1 MIFLIMYMNY
11 KYKRTNEISPVGTM
25 HTTSLQFQKNVMKRI
40 IIPALIIVFSGFCT
54 RVSAQND
61 FEIVKNVDI
70 FINVLNELNDKYA
83 DEISPGELTQTA
95 IKAMLKSLDPYT
107 VYYNEGEIE
116 TYRMMNAGESGDIDV
131 TLKSIDKQMVVS
143 DMVQEGPSAKA
154 GLRVGDRILSVNGQS
169 SANRSIDAIYLAM
182 RGQPGS
188 TYSVEVFR
196 PTDNKNLTFKV
207 KREKVKQPNIPYSGI
222 LGDKV
227 GYIKLNQFLEKAGSE
242 VFDAFKQL
250 KEEGMAYLI
259 IDLRDNGGGLLGEA
273 VNIIDIFVDKDVT
286 VVETKGKIAEMN
298 RLYKTQNVAADP
310 DIPIVVLVNEHSAS
324 ASEIV
329 SGTLQDLDR
338 AVIVGQK
345 SFGKGLVQKVY
356 PMDYNTSM
364 KITVSKYYIP
374 SGRCVQN
381 IEYFDRDTTKGGYKI
396 PDSLAVAYKT
406 KNGRTVYDKG
416 GVEPDVV
423 VPDEVQ
429 PDILTALVEAQA
441 IFDFANDY
449 RAKHESIAE
458 ADKFVVDD
466 AIYNEFLSFL
476 NAKKFHYTTALEEAL
491 EDLRTTAEGEKA
503 FSKIQI
509 AYNQLKT
516 QVENLKTQDLTT
528 YKDEI
533 ARALTQEI
541 VSRYYYSAGKLINSL
556 HHDRYIEEAKAVL
569 LNPNRYQSILSP
581 KK

>member
-1 MIFLIMYMNY
+1 MTSRQIKTENGIMKKHIITAIIFAI
-11 KYKRTNEISPVGTM
+11 TG
-25 HTTSLQFQKNVMKRI
+25 F
-40 IIPALIIVFSGFCT
+40 FSGI
-54 RVSAQND
+54 SAQND

-70 FINVLNELNDKYA
+70 FISVLNELNDKYA

-116 TYRMMNAGESGDIDV
+116 TYRMRNTSESGDVDI
-131 TLKSIDKQMVVS
+131 TLKEINKHLVIIDMLK
-143 DMVQEGPSAKA
+143 DGPSTKA
-154 GLRVGDRILSVNGQS
+154 GLRVGDQILSVNGQS
-169 SANRSIDAIYLAM
+169 LEGRGIDAVYLAM
-182 RGQPGS
+182 SGQPGS
-188 TYSVEVFR
+188 TYSLDVFR
-196 PTDNKNLTFKV
+196 PTDKKDLSFKV

-242 VFDAFKQL
+242 VLDAFNKL
-250 KEEGMAYLI
+250 KDEGMKYLI
-259 IDLRDNGGGLLGEA
+259 LDLRDNGGGLLGEA
-273 VNIIDIFVDKDVT
+273 VNIIDIFVGKDVT
-286 VVETKGKIAEMN
+286 VVETKGKIDEMN
-298 RLYKTQNVAADP
+298 RIYKTRNNAIDA
-310 DIPIVVLVNEHSAS
+310 DIPVVVLVNEHSAS

-416 GVEPDVV
+416 GVEPDVA
-423 VPDEVQ
+423 VPEETV
-429 PDILTALVEAQA
+429 PDILAALIEEQA

-449 RAKHESIAE
+449 RAKHETIDE
-458 ADKFVVDD
+458 ADKFFVDD
-466 AIYNEFLSFL
+466 AIYNEFLQFL
-476 NAKKFHYTTALEEAL
+476 KTNKYTYTTVLEEKL
-491 EDLRTTAEGEKA
+491 EELKAAAEDDNS
-503 FSKIQI
+503 FSNIQSV
-509 AYNQLKT
+509 YNQLKT
-516 QVENLKTQDLTT
+516 QLEKLKTQDLTT
-528 YKDEI
+528 HKAEI

-541 VSRYYYSAGKLINSL
+541 VSRYYFSTGKLINSL
-556 HHDRYIEEAKAVL
+556 HHDRYIESAKAVL
-569 LNPNRYQSILSP
+569 LNPSRYNTILSP

>member
-1 MIFLIMYMNY
+1 MRKTIITAIFIAIAGLF
-11 KYKRTNEISPVGTM
+11 TNI
-25 HTTSLQFQKNVMKRI
+25 
-40 IIPALIIVFSGFCT
+40 
-54 RVSAQND
+54 SAQND

-70 FINVLNELNDKYA
+70 FIDVLNELNEKYA

-116 TYRMMNAGESGDIDV
+116 SYRMTNTGESNDIDV
-131 TLKSIDKQMVVS
+131 TLQTIDKQLVIT
-143 DMVQEGPSAKA
+143 DMIGDGPSVKA

-169 SANRSIDAIYLAM
+169 STNRDIDAIYLAM

-188 TYSVEVFR
+188 TYTVEVYR
-196 PTDNKNLTFKV
+196 PTERKNLTFKV
-207 KREKVKQPNIPYSGI
+207 KREKVKQPNIPWSGL

-227 GYIKLNQFLEKAGSE
+227 GYIKLNQFLEKAGSDI
-242 VFDAFKQL
+242 FDAFKAL
-250 KEEGMAYLI
+250 KEEGMEYLI

-273 VNIIDIFVDKDVT
+273 VNIIDIFVGKDIP
-286 VVETKGKIAEMN
+286 VVETKGKIPDMN
-298 RLYKTQNVAADP
+298 NIYKTHNVAADP

-329 SGTLQDLDR
+329 SGSLQDLDR
-338 AVIVGQK
+338 AVIVGKK

-356 PMDYNTSM
+356 PMEYNTSM
-364 KITVSKYYIP
+364 KVTVSKYYIP

-416 GVEPDVV
+416 GVEPDVPV
-423 VPDEVQ
+423 DDEEI
-429 PDILTALVEAQA
+429 PDILTALIEERA

-449 RAKHESIAE
+449 RAKHDSIAKAE
-458 ADKFVVDD
+458 DFTVDD
-466 AIYNEFLSFL
+466 AIYNEFLQFL
-476 NAKKFHYTTALEEAL
+476 KANQYAYTTEVETKLEELKAA
-491 EDLRTTAEGEKA
+491 AEADNA
-503 FSKIQI
+503 FSGIQT
-509 AYNQLKT
+509 AYNQLKAQIET
-516 QVENLKTQDLTT
+516 LKTQDLTT
-528 YKDEI
+528 HKTAI
-533 ARALTQEI
+533 SRALTQEI
-541 VSRYYYSAGKLINSL
+541 VSRYYFSTGKLINSL
-556 HHDRYIEEAKAVL
+556 HHDRYIDTAKSVL
-569 LNPNRYQSILSP
+569 LDRSRYNAILSP

>member
-1 MIFLIMYMNY
+1 MKKHIITAIIFAI
-11 KYKRTNEISPVGTM
+11 TG
-25 HTTSLQFQKNVMKRI
+25 F
-40 IIPALIIVFSGFCT
+40 FSGI
-54 RVSAQND
+54 SAQND

-70 FINVLNELNDKYA
+70 FISVLNELNDKYA

-116 TYRMMNAGESGDIDV
+116 TYRMRNTSESGDVDI
-131 TLKSIDKQMVVS
+131 TLKEINKHLVIIDMLK
-143 DMVQEGPSAKA
+143 DGPSTKA
-154 GLRVGDRILSVNGQS
+154 GLRVGDQILSVNGQS
-169 SANRSIDAIYLAM
+169 LEGRSIDAVYLAM
-182 RGQPGS
+182 SGQPGS
-188 TYSVEVFR
+188 TYSLDVFR
-196 PTDNKNLTFKV
+196 PTDKKDLSFKV

-242 VFDAFKQL
+242 VLDAFNKL
-250 KEEGMAYLI
+250 KDEGMKYLI
-259 IDLRDNGGGLLGEA
+259 LDLRDNGGGLLGEA
-273 VNIIDIFVDKDVT
+273 VNIIDIFVGKDVT
-286 VVETKGKIAEMN
+286 VVETKGKIDEMN
-298 RLYKTQNVAADP
+298 RIYKTRNNAIDA

-416 GVEPDVV
+416 GVEPDVT
-423 VPDEVQ
+423 VPEETV
-429 PDILTALVEAQA
+429 PDILAALIEEHA

-449 RAKHESIAE
+449 RAKHETIDE
-458 ADKFVVDD
+458 ADKFFVDD
-466 AIYNEFLSFL
+466 AIYNEFLQFL
-476 NAKKFHYTTALEEAL
+476 KTNKYTYTTVLEEKL
-491 EDLRTTAEGEKA
+491 EELKAAAEDDNS
-503 FSKIQI
+503 FSNIQSV
-509 AYNQLKT
+509 YNQLKT
-516 QVENLKTQDLTT
+516 QLEKLKTQDLTT
-528 YKDEI
+528 HKAEI

-541 VSRYYYSAGKLINSL
+541 VSRYYFSTGKLINSL
-556 HHDRYIEEAKAVL
+556 HHDRYIESAKAVL
-569 LNPNRYQSILSP
+569 LNPNRYNTILSP

>member
-1 MIFLIMYMNY
+1 MKKTFISILCIAFL
-11 KYKRTNEISPVGTM
+11 G
-25 HTTSLQFQKNVMKRI
+25 L
-40 IIPALIIVFSGFCT
+40 FSNAN
-54 RVSAQND
+54 AQND

-70 FINVLNELNDKYA
+70 FISVLNELNDKYA

-95 IKAMLKSLDPYT
+95 IKAMLLSLDPYT
-107 VYYNEGEIE
+107 VYYPESEIE
-116 TYRMMNAGESGDIDV
+116 SYRMRNTNESGDVDV
-131 TLKSIDKQMVVS
+131 TLQNINKQLVIT
-143 DMVQEGPSAKA
+143 DMMEDGPSAKA
-154 GLRVGDRILSVNGQS
+154 GLRMGDRILSINGQS
-169 SANRSIDAIYLAM
+169 LEKRDIEAVYLAM
-182 RGQPGS
+182 RGQPGTS
-188 TYSVEVFR
+188 YSMEVFR

-242 VFDAFKQL
+242 VFEAFNKL
-250 KEEGMAYLI
+250 KDEGMEYLI
-259 IDLRDNGGGLLGEA
+259 LDLRDNGGGLLGEA
-273 VNIIDIFVDKDVT
+273 VNIIDIFVGKDVT

-298 RLYKTQNVAADP
+298 RIYKTLNSAADA

-338 AVIVGQK
+338 AVIVGEK
-345 SFGKGLVQKVY
+345 SFGKGLVQKIY

-416 GVEPDVV
+416 GVEPDVAVPEEV
-423 VPDEVQ
+423 VPEV
-429 PDILTALVEAQA
+429 LAALIEEQA

-449 RAKHESIAE
+449 RAKHETIAE
-458 ADKFVVDD
+458 AEQFTVDD
-466 AIYNEFLSFL
+466 ALYNEFLQFL
-476 NAKKFHYTTALEEAL
+476 KANKYAYTTSLEKKLEELKSA
-491 EDLRTTAEGEKA
+491 AEKESA
-503 FSKIQI
+503 FAGIQST
-509 AYNQLKT
+509 YNQLKT
-516 QVENLKTQDLTT
+516 QLENLKTQDLTT
-528 YKDEI
+528 HKDEI
-533 ARALTQEI
+533 SRALTQEI
-541 VSRYYYSAGKLINSL
+541 VSRYYYSTGRLINSL
-556 HHDRYIEEAKAVL
+556 HHDSYIETAKSVL
-569 LNPNRYQSILSP
+569 LNPSRYKSILSP

>member
-1 MIFLIMYMNY
+1 
-11 KYKRTNEISPVGTM
+11 
-25 HTTSLQFQKNVMKRI
+25 MKKHIITAI
-40 IIPALIIVFSGFCT
+40 IIAITGFAT
-54 RVSAQND
+54 GIHAQND

-70 FINVLNELNDKYA
+70 FVNVLNELNDKYA

-95 IKAMLKSLDPYT
+95 IKAMLMSLDPYT

-116 TYRMMNAGESGDIDV
+116 TYRMMNAGESGDVDV
-131 TLKSIDKQMVVS
+131 TLKTIDKKLVIT
-143 DMVQEGPSAKA
+143 DMIQDGPSAKA

-169 SANRSIDAIYLAM
+169 SEGRGIEAVNLAM
-182 RGQPGS
+182 RGQPGT

-196 PTDNKNLTFKV
+196 PTDNKNVTFKV
-207 KREKVKQPNIPYSGI
+207 KREKVEHPNIPYSGI
-222 LGDKV
+222 IGDKV

-242 VFDAFKQL
+242 VYDAFKKL
-250 KEEGMAYLI
+250 KEEGMQYLI
-259 IDLRDNGGGLLGEA
+259 LDLRDNGGGLLGEA
-273 VNIIDIFVDKDVT
+273 VNIIDIFVGKDVT

-298 RLYKTQNVAADP
+298 RIYKTQNVAADA

-338 AVIVGQK
+338 AVIVGKK

-364 KITVSKYYIP
+364 KITISKYYIP

-416 GVEPDVV
+416 GVEPDVA

-429 PDILTALVEAQA
+429 PDVLTSLIEAQA

-466 AIYNEFLSFL
+466 AIYNEFLQFL
-476 NAKKFHYTTALEEAL
+476 KAKRYSYTTTLEEEL
-491 EDLRTTAEGEKA
+491 EKLKTTAEEEKA
-503 FSKIQI
+503 FASIQN

-528 YKDEI
+528 YKPEI
-533 ARALTQEI
+533 ERALTQEI
-541 VSRYYYSAGKLINSL
+541 VSRYYYSTGKLINSL
-556 HHDRYIEEAKAVL
+556 HHDSYIEAAKSVL
-569 LNPNRYQSILSP
+569 LDSARYNAILSP

>member
-1 MIFLIMYMNY
+1 
-11 KYKRTNEISPVGTM
+11 
-25 HTTSLQFQKNVMKRI
+25 MKRHIITAI
-40 IIPALIIVFSGFCT
+40 IIAITGFAT
-54 RVSAQND
+54 GIHAQND

-70 FINVLNELNDKYA
+70 FVNVLNELNDKYA

-95 IKAMLKSLDPYT
+95 IKAMLMSLDPYT

-116 TYRMMNAGESGDIDV
+116 TYRMMNAGESGDVDV
-131 TLKSIDKQMVVS
+131 TLKTIDKKLVIT
-143 DMVQEGPSAKA
+143 DMIQDGPSAKA

-169 SANRSIDAIYLAM
+169 SKGRGIEAVNLAM
-182 RGQPGS
+182 RGQPGT

-207 KREKVKQPNIPYSGI
+207 KREKVEHPNIPYSGI
-222 LGDKV
+222 IGDKV

-242 VFDAFKQL
+242 VYDAFKKL
-250 KEEGMAYLI
+250 KEEGMQYLI
-259 IDLRDNGGGLLGEA
+259 LDLRDNGGGLLGEA
-273 VNIIDIFVDKDVT
+273 VNIIDIFVGKDVT

-298 RLYKTQNVAADP
+298 RIYKTQNVAADA

-338 AVIVGQK
+338 AVIVGKK

-364 KITVSKYYIP
+364 KITISKYYIP

-416 GVEPDVV
+416 GVEPDVA

-429 PDILTALVEAQA
+429 PDVLTSLIEAQA

-466 AIYNEFLSFL
+466 AIYNEFLQFL
-476 NAKKFHYTTALEEAL
+476 KAKKYSYTTTLEEEL
-491 EDLRTTAEGEKA
+491 EKLKTTAEEEKA
-503 FSKIQI
+503 FASIQS

-528 YKDEI
+528 YKPEI
-533 ARALTQEI
+533 EHALTQEI
-541 VSRYYYSAGKLINSL
+541 VSRYYYSTGKLINSL
-556 HHDRYIEEAKAVL
+556 HHDSYIEAAKSVL
-569 LNPNRYQSILSP
+569 LDSARYNAILSP

>member
-1 MIFLIMYMNY
+1 
-11 KYKRTNEISPVGTM
+11 
-25 HTTSLQFQKNVMKRI
+25 MKKT
-40 IIPALIIVFSGFCT
+40 IIPILCIVFSGL
-54 RVSAQND
+54 VSKVTAQND

-70 FINVLNELNDKYA
+70 FISVLNELNDKYA

-107 VYYNEGEIE
+107 VYYPESEIE
-116 TYRMMNAGESGDIDV
+116 SYRMRNTSESGDVDI
-131 TLKSIDKQMVVS
+131 TLKEIGKQLVITEMVE
-143 DMVQEGPSAKA
+143 DGPSAKA

-169 SANRSIDAIYLAM
+169 SENRGIEAVNIAM
-182 RGQPGS
+182 SGQPNT

-196 PTDNKNLTFKV
+196 PTDSKNLTFKV
-207 KREKVKQPNIPYSGI
+207 KREKVKLPNIPYSGI
-222 LGDKV
+222 IGDKV

-242 VFDAFKQL
+242 VYEAFNKL
-250 KEEGMAYLI
+250 KDEGMEYLI

-273 VNIIDIFVDKDVT
+273 VNIIDLFVGKDVT

-298 RLYKTQNVAADP
+298 NIYKTRNVAADA

-338 AVIVGQK
+338 AVIVGHK

-356 PMDYNTSM
+356 SMDYNTSM

-416 GVEPDVV
+416 GVEPDVA
-423 VPDEVQ
+423 VPEERVPEV
-429 PDILTALVEAQA
+429 LSALIEEQA
-441 IFDFANDY
+441 ILDFANDY
-449 RAKHESIAE
+449 RAKHETIPE
-458 ADKFVVDD
+458 ADKFFVDD
-466 AIYNEFLSFL
+466 ALYNEFLQYL
-476 NAKKFHYTTALEEAL
+476 KTNKYTYTTALEKKL
-491 EDLRTTAEGEKA
+491 EELKSAAEEEKS
-503 FSKIQI
+503 FSGIQN

-516 QVENLKTQDLTT
+516 QLGNLKTQELTT
-528 YKDEI
+528 YKSDI

-541 VSRYYYSAGKLINSL
+541 VSRYYYSTGKLINSL
-556 HHDRYIEEAKAVL
+556 HHDSYIETAKSVL
-569 LNPNRYQSILSP
+569 LNPSRYKSILSP

>member
-1 MIFLIMYMNY
+1 MKKHIITAIIFAI
-11 KYKRTNEISPVGTM
+11 TG
-25 HTTSLQFQKNVMKRI
+25 F
-40 IIPALIIVFSGFCT
+40 FSGI
-54 RVSAQND
+54 SAQND

-70 FINVLNELNDKYA
+70 FISVLNELNDKYA

-116 TYRMMNAGESGDIDV
+116 TYRMRNTSESGDVDI
-131 TLKSIDKQMVVS
+131 TLKEINKHLVIIDMLK
-143 DMVQEGPSAKA
+143 DGPSTKA
-154 GLRVGDRILSVNGQS
+154 GLRIGDQILSVNGQS
-169 SANRSIDAIYLAM
+169 LEGRGIDAVYLAM
-182 RGQPGS
+182 SGQPGS
-188 TYSVEVFR
+188 TYSLDVFR
-196 PTDNKNLTFKV
+196 PTDKKDLSFKV

-242 VFDAFKQL
+242 VLDAFNKL
-250 KEEGMAYLI
+250 KDEGMKYLI
-259 IDLRDNGGGLLGEA
+259 LDLRDNGGGLLGEA
-273 VNIIDIFVDKDVT
+273 VNIIDIFVGKDVT
-286 VVETKGKIAEMN
+286 VVETKGKIDEMN
-298 RLYKTQNVAADP
+298 RIYKTRNNAIDA
-310 DIPIVVLVNEHSAS
+310 DIPVVVLVNEHSAS

-416 GVEPDVV
+416 GVEPDVA
-423 VPDEVQ
+423 VPEETV
-429 PDILTALVEAQA
+429 PDILAALIEEQA

-449 RAKHESIAE
+449 RAKHETIDE
-458 ADKFVVDD
+458 ADKFFVDD
-466 AIYNEFLSFL
+466 AIYNEFLQFL
-476 NAKKFHYTTALEEAL
+476 KTNKYTYTTVLEEKL
-491 EDLRTTAEGEKA
+491 EELKAAAEDDNS
-503 FSKIQI
+503 FSNIQSV
-509 AYNQLKT
+509 YNQLKT
-516 QVENLKTQDLTT
+516 QLEKLKTQDLTT
-528 YKDEI
+528 HKAEI

-541 VSRYYYSAGKLINSL
+541 VSRYYFSTGKLINSL
-556 HHDRYIEEAKAVL
+556 HHDRYIESAKTVL
-569 LNPNRYQSILSP
+569 LNPSRYNTILSP

>member
-1 MIFLIMYMNY
+1 MRKNIITAIFIAI
-11 KYKRTNEISPVGTM
+11 TGI
-25 HTTSLQFQKNVMKRI
+25 F
-40 IIPALIIVFSGFCT
+40 T

-70 FINVLNELNDKYA
+70 FISVLNELNNKYA

-95 IKAMLKSLDPYT
+95 IRAMLKSLDPYT

-116 TYRMMNAGESGDIDV
+116 TYRMMNAGESGDVDV
-131 TLKSIDKQMVVS
+131 TLKMIDKKPVIA
-143 DMVQEGPSAKA
+143 DMLGEGPSAKA
-154 GLRVGDRILSVNGQS
+154 GLRVGDRILKINGQS
-169 SANRSIDAIYLAM
+169 SENRDIEALILAM

-188 TYSVEVFR
+188 TYSVDVFR
-196 PTDNKNLTFKV
+196 PSDSKSLSFKV

-222 LGDKV
+222 LGGKV
-227 GYIKLNQFLEKAGSE
+227 GYIKLNQFLENAGKE
-242 VFDAFKQL
+242 VYDAFTKL
-250 KEEGMAYLI
+250 KDEGMEYLI

-273 VNIIDIFVDKDVT
+273 VNIIDIFVGKDIA

-298 RLYKTQNVAADP
+298 NIYKTRNEAADAN
-310 DIPIVVLVNEHSAS
+310 IPIVVLVNEHSAS

-356 PMDYNTSM
+356 SMDYNTSM
-364 KITVSKYYIP
+364 KVTVSKYYIP

-416 GVEPDVV
+416 GVEPDVA
-423 VPDEVQ
+423 VPEERV
-429 PDILTALVEAQA
+429 PDILSALIEEQA
-441 IFDFANDY
+441 VFEFANDY
-449 RAKHESIAE
+449 RAKNESIAE
-458 ADKFVVDD
+458 AEKFVVDD
-466 AIYNEFLSFL
+466 DIYNEFLQFL
-476 NAKKFHYTTALEEAL
+476 KAKKYTCTTSIEEKLEELKTAA
-491 EDLRTTAEGEKA
+491 EDDHA
-503 FSKIQI
+503 FASIQA
-509 AYNQLKT
+509 AYNQLKS
-516 QVENLKTQDLTT
+516 QVESLKTQDLTT
-528 YKDEI
+528 HKAEI
-533 ARALTQEI
+533 ERALTQEI
-541 VSRYYYSAGKLINSL
+541 VSRYYYSTGKLINSL
-556 HHDRYIEEAKAVL
+556 HHDNYIETAKSVL
-569 LNPNRYQSILSP
+569 LDSARYQSILSP

>member
-1 MIFLIMYMNY
+1 
-11 KYKRTNEISPVGTM
+11 
-25 HTTSLQFQKNVMKRI
+25 
-40 IIPALIIVFSGFCT
+40 
-54 RVSAQND
+54 
-61 FEIVKNVDI
+61 
-70 FINVLNELNDKYA
+70 
-83 DEISPGELTQTA
+83 
-95 IKAMLKSLDPYT
+95 
-107 VYYNEGEIE
+107 
-116 TYRMMNAGESGDIDV
+116 MMNAGESGDIDI
-131 TLKSIDKQMVVS
+131 TLKVVDKQMVIV
-143 DMVQEGPSAKA
+143 DMLENGPSSKA
-154 GLRVGDRILSVNGQS
+154 GLRIGDRILSVNGQAS
-169 SANRSIDAIYLAM
+169 SKRDIDAIYLAM

-188 TYSVEVFR
+188 TFTMEVFR

-207 KREKVKQPNIPYSGI
+207 KREKVEQPNIPYSGI
-222 LGDKV
+222 LGDQV
-227 GYIKLNQFLEKAGSE
+227 GYIKLNQFLENAGSE
-242 VFDAFKQL
+242 LHDAFKKL
-250 KEEGMAYLI
+250 KEEGAKYLI

-273 VNIIDIFVDKDVT
+273 VNIIDLFVGPDIT

-298 RLYKTQNVAADP
+298 RLYPTRNPAADA

-338 AVIVGQK
+338 AVIVGKK

-381 IEYFDRDTTKGGYKI
+381 IEYFDHDTTKGGYKI

-416 GVEPDVV
+416 GIEPDVPV
-423 VPDEVQ
+423 EDENV
-429 PDILTALVEAQA
+429 PDILTALIEAQA

-449 RAKHESIAE
+449 RAKHETIAD

-466 AIYNEFLSFL
+466 ALYNEFLTFL
-476 NAKKFHYTTALEEAL
+476 KAKKYNYTTALEEAL
-491 EDLRTTAEGEKA
+491 EEVKTTAESEKNFGE
-503 FSKIQI
+503 IQ
-509 AYNQLKT
+509 AVYNQLKT
-516 QVENLKTQDLTT
+516 QIENLKMQELTT
-528 YKDEI
+528 HKDEI

-541 VSRYYYSAGKLINSL
+541 VLRYHYSTGKLINSL

-569 LNPNRYQSILSP
+569 LNPTRYQSILSS

>member
-1 MIFLIMYMNY
+1 MKKNIILILL
-11 KYKRTNEISPVGTM
+11 IPVFG
-25 HTTSLQFQKNVMKRI
+25 LF
-40 IIPALIIVFSGFCT
+40 T
-54 RVSAQND
+54 RLSAQND

-70 FINVLNELNDKYA
+70 FISVLNELNDKYA

-95 IKAMLKSLDPYT
+95 IKAMLLSLDPYT

-116 TYRMMNAGESGDIDV
+116 TYRMMNAGESGDVDV
-131 TLKSIDKQMVVS
+131 TLKNIDKQPVIVEMIG
-143 DMVQEGPSAKA
+143 DGPSSKA
-154 GLRVGDRILSVNGQS
+154 GLRVGDRILKINGQS
-169 SANRSIDAIYLAM
+169 SENRDIDALILAM

-188 TYSVEVFR
+188 TYTVDVFR
-196 PTDNKNLTFKV
+196 PTDGKNLTFKV

-227 GYIKLNQFLEKAGSE
+227 GYIKLNQFLENAGQE
-242 VFDAFKQL
+242 VFDAYKQL
-250 KEEGMAYLI
+250 KEEGMEYLI
-259 IDLRDNGGGLLGEA
+259 LDLRDNGGGLLGEA
-273 VNIIDIFVDKDVT
+273 VNIIDIFVGKDVT
-286 VVETKGKIAEMN
+286 VVETKGKIEEMN
-298 RLYKTQNVAADP
+298 RFYKTQNVAADP

-338 AVIVGQK
+338 AVIVGKK

-364 KITVSKYYIP
+364 KVTVSKYYIP

-416 GVEPDVV
+416 GVEPDVA
-423 VPDEVQ
+423 VPDEEI
-429 PDILTALVEAQA
+429 PDILTALIEEQA

-449 RAKHESIAE
+449 RAKHETIAE
-458 ADKFVVDD
+458 AEKFVVDD
-466 AIYNEFLSFL
+466 ALYNEFLKFL
-476 NAKKFHYTTALEEAL
+476 QTKKYACTTALETKL
-491 EDLRTTAEGEKA
+491 EELKTAAEEDHSFA
-503 FSKIQI
+503 DIQS
-509 AYNQLKT
+509 AYNQLKS
-516 QVENLKTQDLTT
+516 QIEKLKTQDLNTH
-528 YKDEI
+528 KVQIE
-533 ARALTQEI
+533 RALTQEI
-541 VSRYYYSAGKLINSL
+541 VSRYYFSTGKLINSL
-556 HHDRYIEEAKAVL
+556 HHDSYIEAAKEVL
-569 LNPNRYQSILSP
+569 LNSSRYNAILSP

>member
-1 MIFLIMYMNY
+1 
-11 KYKRTNEISPVGTM
+11 
-25 HTTSLQFQKNVMKRI
+25 MKKT
-40 IIPALIIVFSGFCT
+40 IIPILCLAFSGLFLNVT
-54 RVSAQND
+54 AQND

-70 FINVLNELNDKYA
+70 FISVLNELNDKYA

-107 VYYNEGEIE
+107 VYYPESEIE
-116 TYRMMNAGESGDIDV
+116 SYRMRNTNESGDVDI
-131 TLKSIDKQMVVS
+131 TLTETNKQLVITEMVE
-143 DMVQEGPSAKA
+143 DGPSAKA

-169 SANRSIDAIYLAM
+169 SENRGIEAVNLAM
-182 RGQPGS
+182 SGQPGT

-196 PTDNKNLTFKV
+196 PTDGKNLTFKV

-242 VFDAFKQL
+242 VYEAFKKL
-250 KEEGMAYLI
+250 KDEGMEYLI

-273 VNIIDIFVDKDVT
+273 VNIIDLFVGKDVT

-298 RLYKTQNVAADP
+298 RIYKTQNIAADA

-338 AVIVGQK
+338 AVIVGHK

-416 GVEPDVV
+416 GVEPDIAIPEET
-423 VPDEVQ
+423 VPDV
-429 PDILTALVEAQA
+429 LSALIEEQA

-449 RAKHESIAE
+449 RAKHETIAE
-458 ADKFVVDD
+458 ADKFIVDD
-466 AIYNEFLSFL
+466 ALYNEFLQYL
-476 NAKKFHYTTALEEAL
+476 KKNKYTYTTALEKKL
-491 EDLRTTAEGEKA
+491 EELKTTAEEEKS
-503 FSKIQI
+503 FSSIQNT
-509 AYNQLKT
+509 YNQLKT
-516 QVENLKTQDLTT
+516 QLENLKTQELTT
-528 YKDEI
+528 YKADI
-533 ARALTQEI
+533 ARTLTQEI
-541 VSRYYYSAGKLINSL
+541 VSRYYYSTGKLINSL
-556 HHDRYIEEAKAVL
+556 HHDRYIEEAKSVL
-569 LNPNRYQSILSP
+569 LDPNRYKAILSP

>member
-1 MIFLIMYMNY
+1 
-11 KYKRTNEISPVGTM
+11 
-25 HTTSLQFQKNVMKRI
+25 MKKHIITAI
-40 IIPALIIVFSGFCT
+40 IIAITSFATGIH
-54 RVSAQND
+54 AQND

-70 FINVLNELNDKYA
+70 FVNVLNELNDKYA

-95 IKAMLKSLDPYT
+95 IKAMLMSLDPYT

-116 TYRMMNAGESGDIDV
+116 TYRMMNAGESGDVDV
-131 TLKSIDKQMVVS
+131 TLKTIDKKLVIT
-143 DMVQEGPSAKA
+143 DMIQDGPSAKA

-169 SANRSIDAIYLAM
+169 SEGRGIEAVNLAM
-182 RGQPGS
+182 RGQPGT

-207 KREKVKQPNIPYSGI
+207 KREKVEHPNIPYSGI
-222 LGDKV
+222 IGDKV

-242 VFDAFKQL
+242 VYDAFKKL
-250 KEEGMAYLI
+250 KEEGMQYLI
-259 IDLRDNGGGLLGEA
+259 LDLRDNGGGLLGEA
-273 VNIIDIFVDKDVT
+273 VNIIDIFVGKDVT

-298 RLYKTQNVAADP
+298 RIYKTQNVAADA

-338 AVIVGQK
+338 AVIVGKK

-364 KITVSKYYIP
+364 KITISKYYIP

-416 GVEPDVV
+416 GVEPDVA

-429 PDILTALVEAQA
+429 PDALTSLIEAQA

-466 AIYNEFLSFL
+466 AIYNEFLQFL
-476 NAKKFHYTTALEEAL
+476 KAKKYSYTTTLEEEL
-491 EDLRTTAEGEKA
+491 EKLKTTAEEEKA
-503 FSKIQI
+503 FASIQN

-528 YKDEI
+528 YKPEI
-533 ARALTQEI
+533 EHALTQEI
-541 VSRYYYSAGKLINSL
+541 VSRYYYSTGKLINSL
-556 HHDRYIEEAKAVL
+556 HHDSYIEAAKSVL
-569 LNPNRYQSILSP
+569 LDSARYNAILSP

>member
-1 MIFLIMYMNY
+1 
-11 KYKRTNEISPVGTM
+11 
-25 HTTSLQFQKNVMKRI
+25 MKKT
-40 IIPALIIVFSGFCT
+40 IIPILCLAFSGLFLNVT
-54 RVSAQND
+54 AQND

-70 FINVLNELNDKYA
+70 FISVLNELNDKYA

-107 VYYNEGEIE
+107 VYYPESEIE
-116 TYRMMNAGESGDIDV
+116 SYRMRNTNESGDIDI
-131 TLKSIDKQMVVS
+131 TLTETNKQLVITEMVE
-143 DMVQEGPSAKA
+143 DGPSAKA

-169 SANRSIDAIYLAM
+169 SENRGIEAVNLAM
-182 RGQPGS
+182 SGQPGT

-196 PTDNKNLTFKV
+196 PTDGKNLTFKV

-242 VFDAFKQL
+242 VYEAFKKL
-250 KEEGMAYLI
+250 KDEGMEYLI

-273 VNIIDIFVDKDVT
+273 VNIIDLFVGKDVT

-298 RLYKTQNVAADP
+298 RIYKTQNIAADA

-338 AVIVGQK
+338 AVIVGHK

-416 GVEPDVV
+416 GVEPDIAIPEET
-423 VPDEVQ
+423 VPDV
-429 PDILTALVEAQA
+429 LSALIEKQA

-449 RAKHESIAE
+449 RAKHETIAE
-458 ADKFVVDD
+458 ADKFIVDD
-466 AIYNEFLSFL
+466 DLYNEFLQYL
-476 NAKKFHYTTALEEAL
+476 KKNKYTYTTALEKKL
-491 EDLRTTAEGEKA
+491 EELKTTAEEEKS
-503 FSKIQI
+503 FSSIQNT
-509 AYNQLKT
+509 YNQLKT
-516 QVENLKTQDLTT
+516 QLENLKTQELTT
-528 YKDEI
+528 YKADI
-533 ARALTQEI
+533 ARTLTQEI
-541 VSRYYYSAGKLINSL
+541 VSRYYYSTGKLINSL
-556 HHDRYIEEAKAVL
+556 HHDRYIEEAKSVL
-569 LNPNRYQSILSP
+569 LDPNRYKAILSP

>member
-1 MIFLIMYMNY
+1 
-11 KYKRTNEISPVGTM
+11 
-25 HTTSLQFQKNVMKRI
+25 MKKHIITAI
-40 IIPALIIVFSGFCT
+40 IIAITGFAT
-54 RVSAQND
+54 GIHAQND

-70 FINVLNELNDKYA
+70 FVNVLNELNDKYA

-95 IKAMLKSLDPYT
+95 IKAMLMSLDPYT

-116 TYRMMNAGESGDIDV
+116 TYRMMNAGESGDVDV
-131 TLKSIDKQMVVS
+131 TLKTIDKKLVIT
-143 DMVQEGPSAKA
+143 DMIQDGPSAKA

-169 SANRSIDAIYLAM
+169 SEGRGIEAVNLAM
-182 RGQPGS
+182 RGQPGT

-207 KREKVKQPNIPYSGI
+207 KREKVEHPNIPYSGI
-222 LGDKV
+222 IGDKV

-242 VFDAFKQL
+242 VYDAFKKL
-250 KEEGMAYLI
+250 KEEGMQYLI
-259 IDLRDNGGGLLGEA
+259 LDLRDNGGGLLGEA
-273 VNIIDIFVDKDVT
+273 VNIIDIFVGKDVT

-298 RLYKTQNVAADP
+298 RIYKTQNVAADA

-338 AVIVGQK
+338 AVIVGKK

-364 KITVSKYYIP
+364 KITISKYYIP

-416 GVEPDVV
+416 GVEPDVA

-429 PDILTALVEAQA
+429 PDVLTSLIEAQA

-466 AIYNEFLSFL
+466 AIYNEFLQFL
-476 NAKKFHYTTALEEAL
+476 KAKKYSYTTTLEEEL
-491 EDLRTTAEGEKA
+491 EKLKTTAEEEKA
-503 FSKIQI
+503 FASIQN

-528 YKDEI
+528 YKPEI
-533 ARALTQEI
+533 ERALTQEI
-541 VSRYYYSAGKLINSL
+541 VSKYYYSTGKLINSL
-556 HHDRYIEEAKAVL
+556 HHDSYIEAAKSVL
-569 LNPNRYQSILSP
+569 LDSARYNAILSP

>member
-1 MIFLIMYMNY
+1 MKKTI
-11 KYKRTNEISPVGTM
+11 ISILCFT
-25 HTTSLQFQKNVMKRI
+25 
-40 IIPALIIVFSGFCT
+40 FSGLFT
-54 RVSAQND
+54 TISAQND

-70 FINVLNELNDKYA
+70 FISVLNELNDKYA

-95 IKAMLKSLDPYT
+95 IKAMLLSLDPYT

-116 TYRMMNAGESGDIDV
+116 TYRMRNTSESGDVDV
-131 TLKSIDKQMVVS
+131 TLQNIDKQIVVT
-143 DMVQEGPSAKA
+143 DMVEDGPSAKT
-154 GLRVGDRILSVNGQS
+154 GLRIGDRILSVNGQS
-169 SANRSIDAIYLAM
+169 SENRDIEAINLAM
-182 RGQPGS
+182 RGQPGTS
-188 TYSVEVFR
+188 YSVEVFR

-242 VFDAFKQL
+242 VLDAFNKL
-250 KEEGMAYLI
+250 KEEGMEYLI
-259 IDLRDNGGGLLGEA
+259 LDLRENGGGLLGEA
-273 VNIIDIFVDKDVT
+273 VNIIDIFVGKDIT
-286 VVETKGKIAEMN
+286 VVETKGKIDEMN
-298 RLYKTQNVAADP
+298 RIYKTRNNAKDA

-416 GVEPDVV
+416 GVEPDVT
-423 VPDEVQ
+423 VPEERIPEV
-429 PDILTALVEAQA
+429 LSALIEEQA

-449 RAKHESIAE
+449 RAKHETIAE
-458 ADKFVVDD
+458 ADKFIVDD
-466 AIYNEFLSFL
+466 AIYNEFLQYL
-476 NAKKFHYTTALEEAL
+476 KTNKYNYTTALEKKL
-491 EDLRTTAEGEKA
+491 EDLKTTAEKEKS
-503 FSKIQI
+503 FSGIQT

-516 QVENLKTQDLTT
+516 QLENLKTQDLTT
-528 YKDEI
+528 HKAEI

-541 VSRYYYSAGKLINSL
+541 VSRYYYSTGKLINSL
-556 HHDRYIEEAKAVL
+556 HHDSYIETAKSVL
-569 LNPNRYQSILSP
+569 LDPSRYKAILSP

>member
-1 MIFLIMYMNY
+1 MKKTIVPILCLAFLGLFTDI
-11 KYKRTNEISPVGTM
+11 
-25 HTTSLQFQKNVMKRI
+25 
-40 IIPALIIVFSGFCT
+40 
-54 RVSAQND
+54 SAQND

-70 FINVLNELNDKYA
+70 FISVLNELNDKYA

-95 IKAMLKSLDPYT
+95 IKAMLLSLDPYT
-107 VYYNEGEIE
+107 VYYPESEIE
-116 TYRMMNAGESGDIDV
+116 SYRMRNTSESGDVDV
-131 TLKSIDKQMVVS
+131 TLQNINKQLVIT
-143 DMVQEGPSAKA
+143 DMIQDGPSANA

-169 SANRSIDAIYLAM
+169 SEKRDIDAVNLAM
-182 RGQPGS
+182 RGQPGTS
-188 TYSVEVFR
+188 YTVEVFR

-207 KREKVKQPNIPYSGI
+207 KREKVKQPNIPYSGL

-242 VFDAFKQL
+242 VFEAFNKL
-250 KEEGMAYLI
+250 KDEGMAYLI
-259 IDLRDNGGGLLGEA
+259 LDLRDNGGGLLGEA
-273 VNIIDIFVDKDVT
+273 VNIIDIFVGKDVT

-298 RLYKTQNVAADP
+298 RIYKTQNVAADA

-338 AVIVGQK
+338 AVIVGKK

-416 GVEPDVV
+416 GVEPDVAVPEEV
-423 VPDEVQ
+423 V
-429 PDILTALVEAQA
+429 PDILTALIENQA

-449 RAKHESIAE
+449 RAKHDSIVD

-466 AIYNEFLSFL
+466 RLYNEFLKFL
-476 NAKKFHYTTALEEAL
+476 NTNKYTYTTSMEKKL
-491 EDLRTTAEGEKA
+491 EDLKSVAEKENSFLG
-503 FSKIQI
+503 IQT

-516 QVENLKTQDLTT
+516 QLENLKTQDLTT
-528 YKDEI
+528 YKVEI
-533 ARALTQEI
+533 VRALTQEI
-541 VSRYYYSAGKLINSL
+541 VSRYYYSTGKLINSL
-556 HHDRYIEEAKAVL
+556 HHDSYIDAAKSVL
-569 LNPNRYQSILSP
+569 LNANRYKSILSP

>member
-1 MIFLIMYMNY
+1 MTSAETHQMTSRQIKTENGIMKKHIITAIIFAITGL
-11 KYKRTNEISPVGTM
+11 
-25 HTTSLQFQKNVMKRI
+25 
-40 IIPALIIVFSGFCT
+40 FSGI
-54 RVSAQND
+54 SAQND

-70 FINVLNELNDKYA
+70 FISVLNELNDKYA

-116 TYRMMNAGESGDIDV
+116 TYRMRNTNESGDVDI
-131 TLKSIDKQMVVS
+131 TLKEINKHLVIIDMLK
-143 DMVQEGPSAKA
+143 DGPSTKA
-154 GLRVGDRILSVNGQS
+154 GLRVGDQILSVNGQS
-169 SANRSIDAIYLAM
+169 LEGRGIDAVYLAM
-182 RGQPGS
+182 SGQPGS
-188 TYSVEVFR
+188 TYSLDVFR
-196 PTDNKNLTFKV
+196 PTDKKDLSFKV

-242 VFDAFKQL
+242 VLDAFNKL
-250 KEEGMAYLI
+250 KDEGMKYLI
-259 IDLRDNGGGLLGEA
+259 LDLRDNGGGLLGEA
-273 VNIIDIFVDKDVT
+273 VNIIDIFVGKDVT
-286 VVETKGKIAEMN
+286 VVETKGKIDEMN
-298 RLYKTQNVAADP
+298 RIYKTRNNAIDA

-416 GVEPDVV
+416 GVEPDVA
-423 VPDEVQ
+423 VPEETV
-429 PDILTALVEAQA
+429 PDILAALIEEQA

-449 RAKHESIAE
+449 RAKHETIDE
-458 ADKFVVDD
+458 ADKFFVDD
-466 AIYNEFLSFL
+466 AIYNEFLQFL
-476 NAKKFHYTTALEEAL
+476 KTNKYTYTTVLEEKL
-491 EDLRTTAEGEKA
+491 EELKAAAEDDNS
-503 FSKIQI
+503 FSNIQSV
-509 AYNQLKT
+509 YNQLKT
-516 QVENLKTQDLTT
+516 QLEKLKTQDLTT
-528 YKDEI
+528 HKAEI

-541 VSRYYYSAGKLINSL
+541 VSRYYFSTGKLINSL
-556 HHDRYIEEAKAVL
+556 HHDRYIESAKAVL
-569 LNPNRYQSILSP
+569 LNPNRYNTILSP

>member
-1 MIFLIMYMNY
+1 MKKNIILILL
-11 KYKRTNEISPVGTM
+11 IPVFG
-25 HTTSLQFQKNVMKRI
+25 LF
-40 IIPALIIVFSGFCT
+40 T
-54 RVSAQND
+54 RLSAQND

-70 FINVLNELNDKYA
+70 FISVLNELNDKYA

-95 IKAMLKSLDPYT
+95 IKAMLLSLDPYT

-116 TYRMMNAGESGDIDV
+116 TYRMMNAGESGDVDV
-131 TLKSIDKQMVVS
+131 TLKNIDKQPVIVEMIG
-143 DMVQEGPSAKA
+143 DGPSSKA
-154 GLRVGDRILSVNGQS
+154 GLRVGDRILKINGQS
-169 SANRSIDAIYLAM
+169 SENRDIDALILAM

-188 TYSVEVFR
+188 TYTVDVFR
-196 PTDNKNLTFKV
+196 PTDGKNLTFKV

-227 GYIKLNQFLEKAGSE
+227 GYIKLNQFLENAGQE
-242 VFDAFKQL
+242 VFDAYKQL
-250 KEEGMAYLI
+250 KEEGMEYLI
-259 IDLRDNGGGLLGEA
+259 LDLRDNGGGLLGEA
-273 VNIIDIFVDKDVT
+273 VNIIDIFVGKDVT
-286 VVETKGKIAEMN
+286 VVETKGKIEEMN
-298 RLYKTQNVAADP
+298 RFYKTQNVAADP

-338 AVIVGQK
+338 AVIVGKK

-364 KITVSKYYIP
+364 KVTVSKYYIP

-416 GVEPDVV
+416 GVEPDVA
-423 VPDEVQ
+423 VPDEEI
-429 PDILTALVEAQA
+429 PDILTALIEEQA

-449 RAKHESIAE
+449 GAKHETIAE
-458 ADKFVVDD
+458 AEKFVVDD
-466 AIYNEFLSFL
+466 ALYNEFLKFL
-476 NAKKFHYTTALEEAL
+476 QTKKYACTTALETKL
-491 EDLRTTAEGEKA
+491 EELKTAAEEDHSFA
-503 FSKIQI
+503 DIQS
-509 AYNQLKT
+509 AYNQLKS
-516 QVENLKTQDLTT
+516 QIEKLKTQDLNTH
-528 YKDEI
+528 KVQIE
-533 ARALTQEI
+533 RALTQEI
-541 VSRYYYSAGKLINSL
+541 VSRYYFSTGKLINSL
-556 HHDRYIEEAKAVL
+556 HHDSYIEAAKEVL
-569 LNPNRYQSILSP
+569 LNSSRYNAILSP

>member
-1 MIFLIMYMNY
+1 
-11 KYKRTNEISPVGTM
+11 
-25 HTTSLQFQKNVMKRI
+25 MKKHIITAI
-40 IIPALIIVFSGFCT
+40 IIAITSFSTGI
-54 RVSAQND
+54 SAQND

-70 FINVLNELNDKYA
+70 FISVLNELNDKYA

-116 TYRMMNAGESGDIDV
+116 TYRMQNAGESGDIDV
-131 TLKSIDKQMVVS
+131 SMKIIDKQFVIT
-143 DMVQEGPSAKA
+143 DMVKDGPSAKA
-154 GLRVGDRILSVNGQS
+154 GLRVGDRILNVNGQS
-169 SANRSIDAIYLAM
+169 SENRSIEAIQIAM

-188 TYSVEVFR
+188 TYSIEVFR

-207 KREKVKQPNIPYSGI
+207 KREKVKEPNIPYSGI

-242 VFDAFKQL
+242 VFDAYKKL
-250 KEEGMAYLI
+250 KEEGMQYLI
-259 IDLRDNGGGLLGEA
+259 IDLRDNGGGLLSEA
-273 VNIIDIFVDKDVT
+273 VNIIDIFVNKDVT

-298 RLYKTQNVAADP
+298 RLYKTLSAAADP
-310 DIPIVVLVNEHSAS
+310 QIPIVVLVNERSAS

-329 SGTLQDLDR
+329 SGALQDLDR

-423 VPDEVQ
+423 IPDEVV
-429 PDILTALVEAQA
+429 PVILSSLIKDQA

-449 RAKHESIAE
+449 RAKHESIAD
-458 ADKFVVDD
+458 ADQFIVDD
-466 AIYNEFLSFL
+466 AIYNEFLAFL
-476 NAKKFHYTTALEEAL
+476 KAKKYNYTTTLEESL
-491 EDLRTTAEGEKA
+491 ENLKKTAEEEKS
-503 FSKIQI
+503 FSNIQ
-509 AYNQLKT
+509 ATYNQMKT
-516 QVENLKTQDLTT
+516 QLENLKTQDLTT
-528 YKDEI
+528 HKSEI

-541 VSRYYYSAGKLINSL
+541 VSRYYYSTGKLINSL
-556 HHDRYIEEAKAVL
+556 HHDPYIEEAKSVL
-569 LNPNRYQSILSP
+569 LNANRYQSILSP

>member
-1 MIFLIMYMNY
+1 
-11 KYKRTNEISPVGTM
+11 
-25 HTTSLQFQKNVMKRI
+25 MKKT
-40 IIPALIIVFSGFCT
+40 IIPILCIVFSGL
-54 RVSAQND
+54 VSKVTAQND

-70 FINVLNELNDKYA
+70 FISVLNELNDKYA

-107 VYYNEGEIE
+107 VYYPESEIE
-116 TYRMMNAGESGDIDV
+116 SYRMRNTSESGDVDI
-131 TLKSIDKQMVVS
+131 TLKEIGKQLVITEMVE
-143 DMVQEGPSAKA
+143 DGPSAKA

-169 SANRSIDAIYLAM
+169 SENRGIEAVNIAM
-182 RGQPGS
+182 SGQPNT

-196 PTDNKNLTFKV
+196 PTDGKNLTFKV
-207 KREKVKQPNIPYSGI
+207 KREKVKLPNIPYSGI
-222 LGDKV
+222 IGDKV

-242 VFDAFKQL
+242 VYEAFNKL
-250 KEEGMAYLI
+250 KDEGMEYLI

-273 VNIIDIFVDKDVT
+273 VNIIDLFVGKDVT

-298 RLYKTQNVAADP
+298 NIYKTRNVAVDA

-338 AVIVGQK
+338 AVIVGHK

-356 PMDYNTSM
+356 SMDYNTSM

-416 GVEPDVV
+416 GVEPDVA
-423 VPDEVQ
+423 VPEERVPEV
-429 PDILTALVEAQA
+429 LSALIEEQA

-449 RAKHESIAE
+449 RAKHETIPE
-458 ADKFVVDD
+458 ADKFFVDD
-466 AIYNEFLSFL
+466 ALYNEFLQYL
-476 NAKKFHYTTALEEAL
+476 KTNKYTYTTALEKKL
-491 EDLRTTAEGEKA
+491 EELKSAAEEEKS
-503 FSKIQI
+503 FSGIQN

-516 QVENLKTQDLTT
+516 QLENLKTQELTT
-528 YKDEI
+528 YKSDI
-533 ARALTQEI
+533 ARALTLEI
-541 VSRYYYSAGKLINSL
+541 VSRYYYSTGKLINSL
-556 HHDRYIEEAKAVL
+556 HHDSYIETAKSVL
-569 LNPNRYQSILSP
+569 LNPSRYKSILSP

>member
-1 MIFLIMYMNY
+1 MKKTI
-11 KYKRTNEISPVGTM
+11 ISILCFT
-25 HTTSLQFQKNVMKRI
+25 
-40 IIPALIIVFSGFCT
+40 FSGLFT
-54 RVSAQND
+54 TISAQND

-70 FINVLNELNDKYA
+70 FISVLNELNDKYA

-95 IKAMLKSLDPYT
+95 IKAMLLSLDPYT

-116 TYRMMNAGESGDIDV
+116 TYRMRNTSESGDVDV
-131 TLKSIDKQMVVS
+131 TLQNIDKQIVVT
-143 DMVQEGPSAKA
+143 DMVEDGPSAKT
-154 GLRVGDRILSVNGQS
+154 GLRIGDRILSVNGQS
-169 SANRSIDAIYLAM
+169 SENRDIEAINLAM
-182 RGQPGS
+182 RGQPGTS
-188 TYSVEVFR
+188 YSVEVFR

-242 VFDAFKQL
+242 VLDAFNKL
-250 KEEGMAYLI
+250 KEEGMEYLI
-259 IDLRDNGGGLLGEA
+259 LDLRENGGGLLGEA
-273 VNIIDIFVDKDVT
+273 VNIIDIFVGKDIT
-286 VVETKGKIAEMN
+286 VVETKGKIDEMN
-298 RLYKTQNVAADP
+298 RIYKTRNNAKDA

-416 GVEPDVV
+416 GVEPDVA
-423 VPDEVQ
+423 VPEERIPEV
-429 PDILTALVEAQA
+429 LSALIEEQA

-449 RAKHESIAE
+449 RAKHETIAE
-458 ADKFVVDD
+458 ADKFIVDD
-466 AIYNEFLSFL
+466 AIYNEFLQYL
-476 NAKKFHYTTALEEAL
+476 KTNKYNYTTALEKKL
-491 EDLRTTAEGEKA
+491 EDLKTTAEKEKS
-503 FSKIQI
+503 FSGIQT

-516 QVENLKTQDLTT
+516 QLENLKTQDLTT
-528 YKDEI
+528 HKAEI

-541 VSRYYYSAGKLINSL
+541 VSRYYYSTGRLINSL
-556 HHDRYIEEAKAVL
+556 HHDSYIETAKSVL
-569 LNPNRYQSILSP
+569 LDPSRYKAILSP